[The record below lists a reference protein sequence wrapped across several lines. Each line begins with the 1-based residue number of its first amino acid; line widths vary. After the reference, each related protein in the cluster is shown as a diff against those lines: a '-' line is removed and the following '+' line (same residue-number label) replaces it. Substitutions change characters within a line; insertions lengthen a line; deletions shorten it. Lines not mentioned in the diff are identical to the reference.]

1 MNTVS
6 DTFVV
11 QFEFGAD
18 WATEKNSNFAEV
30 WDGPV
35 MVANLIRTGD
45 EWVINDVESGY
56 DFHNAPES
64 FATVAEFVAFIH
76 EELNA

>member
-1 MNTVS
+1 MHTVS
-6 DTFVV
+6 DIFTV

-35 MVANLIRTGD
+35 MVANLFRTGD
-45 EWVINDVESGY
+45 EWVVNDIELGY

-64 FATVAEFVAFIH
+64 FATVDDFVGYLHA
-76 EELNA
+76 ELNA